1 MVVTKIL
8 KTPLIVRV
16 PHKVN
21 TRLLFLKEKML
32 HCFWSFCLGLCLVL
46 LTQILLKFN

>member
-21 TRLLFLKEKML
+21 TRLLFLKEKNVTL
-32 HCFWSFCLGLCLVL
+32 FLEFLSWFVFGFAYTNIVK
-46 LTQILLKFN
+46 I